1 MINVNQ
7 KRGRVLQTGKWAL
20 GLLALLLLAA
30 SCRQRRVVLKSPP
43 HYDFSA
49 PEEFKLDLKL
59 REISGL
65 AWDGK
70 GNHFLAIQ
78 DESGKLFLLDKETKD
93 IDSVYQFA
101 GKGDFE
107 DVVLYK
113 GTPYILRSDGTLF
126 RFTRDSLGQVSG
138 TVAGT
143 IDNGGKNDFE
153 SIFYDPAR
161 AALIVLCKNCS
172 TDEKKWV
179 SAYAFYPDS
188 TGFDPKPVFQIE
200 RAEVEKLAPQKS
212 SHLQPSAAA
221 IHPVLQ
227 KLFILSSASNQLVIA
242 DLEGHVEFVYVLSE
256 RLFPQPEGLCF
267 KANGDM
273 YISNE
278 GGNGKATMIK
288 FTYRP

>member
-1 MINVNQ
+1 MINVNKKQGRRLFVPVLAVLVLLAGCAQ
-7 KRGRVLQTGKWAL
+7 KRI
-20 GLLALLLLAA
+20 
-30 SCRQRRVVLKSPP
+30 VLKSPP

-65 AWDGK
+65 AYDPK

-78 DESGKLFLLDKETKD
+78 DESGKLFIVDKETKD
-93 IDSVYQFA
+93 IDSIYAFG
-101 GKGDFE
+101 GKGDYE
-107 DVVLYK
+107 DVAIMN
-113 GTPYILRSDGTLF
+113 GIPYILRSDGSLF
-126 RFTRDSLGQVSG
+126 KFMRDSLGQVSG
-138 TVAGT
+138 ELAGM

-153 SIFYDPAR
+153 TLYYDPSR
-161 AALIVLCKNCS
+161 KALVVLCKNCS
-172 TDEKKWV
+172 ADEKKWV

-188 TGFDPKPVFQIE
+188 TGFDPKPIFQIDRE
-200 RAEVEKLAPQKS
+200 EATKLAPQKS

-227 KLFILSSASNQLVIA
+227 KLFILSSASNQLVVA
-242 DLEGHVEFVYVLSE
+242 DLDGHVEFVYVLAK

-267 KANGDM
+267 KQNGDM
-273 YISNE
+273 YITNE
-278 GGNGKATMIK
+278 GGTGKATMIK